1 MKEGGLTHK
10 KEKRKKMVLAGRERK
25 EKKERK
31 DGTIFAVCS
40 RVCERKKIK
49 RRKVRELILE
59 KIKGV

>member
-1 MKEGGLTHK
+1 
-10 KEKRKKMVLAGRERK
+10 MVLAGRERK

-49 RRKVRELILE
+49 RRKRRKVRELILE
-59 KIKGV
+59 KIKGVWQQV